1 MSRIG
6 KMPVRLPN
14 GVTVKIESGNKVTI
28 KGPKGELTKD
38 LHPEMLLE
46 QTEGEVLVK
55 RPSDQKEHKALHG
68 LTRSLLANMV
78 QGVSEGY
85 SKSLEI
91 KGVGY
96 RAALQGNTLVLN
108 MGYSHP
114 VEFQLPKGI
123 EVEVPV
129 PTKITVRG
137 IDKQLVGEFAANI
150 RAVRRPEPYL
160 GKGIRYADEVVRRKA
175 GKSGKA

>member
-114 VEFQLPKGI
+114 VEFQLP
-123 EVEVPV
+123 
-129 PTKITVRG
+129 
-137 IDKQLVGEFAANI
+137 
-150 RAVRRPEPYL
+150 
-160 GKGIRYADEVVRRKA
+160 
-175 GKSGKA
+175 

>member
-6 KMPVRLPN
+6 KMPVQLPN
-14 GVTVKIESGNKVTI
+14 GVTVKIESGNKVTV
-28 KGPKGELTKD
+28 KGPKGELTKNM
-38 LHPEMLLE
+38 HPEMLLE

-85 SKSLEI
+85 AKSLEI

-137 IDKQLVGEFAANI
+137 IDKQLVGEFTANI